1 MAFLR
6 SMMIASRQPSAFP
19 ATFMSKPVAIATS
32 VQSSGAR
39 FGSASS
45 RDPATQERLQQ
56 QKQEQECREACTR
69 LHNILEEYRQLHY
82 TREVPL
88 RFKKEIVVAACCPA
102 TGQPPQQQLLRQG
115 VCRLEGL
122 EQVLGNIG
130 LDHRLSRQ
138 DLKVIFATE
147 GDEKGTIP
155 ASRLVQIL

>member
-1 MAFLR
+1 
-6 SMMIASRQPSAFP
+6 MIGS
-19 ATFMSKPVAIATS
+19 
-32 VQSSGAR
+32 AR
-39 FGSASS
+39 FESTSS
-45 RDPATQERLQQ
+45 RGPAAQEPLQQ
-56 QKQEQECREACTR
+56 QQEQECREACTR

-88 RFKKEIVVAACCPA
+88 RFKKEIVVAACSPA
-102 TGQPPQQQLLRQG
+102 TGKPPQQQLLRQG